1 MRPRLHGRAG
11 FTLLELLLVMT
22 IIAILAGIVVVG
34 FGNIGEGRR
43 VRAEAERLAL
53 AIEMGRSEA
62 LRRNAMWGLSVS
74 DNSYDF
80 KEYDHSNGQWQSVER
95 RPFSIH
101 TVAEDI
107 TLAMQVRTDG
117 VPFGDLANLALAQR
131 QGEEQDQRWQVERWQ
146 VERWQGERE
155 EGERQEEDDDAP
167 SVDIVILPGGELT
180 PFDIAVAGT
189 DTAPWAVRSDGIQT
203 VRALLAS
210 DVPAMDAELARL
222 GRWL

>member
-1 MRPRLHGRAG
+1 MRPRLHARAG

-22 IIAILAGIVVVG
+22 IIAILAGVVVVG
-34 FGNIGEGRR
+34 FGNVGEGRR

-80 KEYDHSNGQWQSVER
+80 KEYDHSNGQWQSVEW

-107 TLAMQVRTDG
+107 TFAMQVRTDG

-131 QGEEQDQRWQVERWQ
+131 QGEEQDQRWQDQ
-146 VERWQGERE
+146 RWQGERE
-155 EGERQEEDDDAP
+155 EGERQEEEDDAP

-180 PFDIAVAGT
+180 PFDVAVAGT